1 MITCDIQA
9 YRQKEF
15 MFALCKALQCRA
27 VCAMHQSGLMWQ
39 HLIKLTVEGDARDDM
54 LIKTTLSASPVHK
67 NDMKALFT
75 FVQNEFTGPKR
86 QVQNILLIKK

>member
-1 MITCDIQA
+1 
-9 YRQKEF
+9 

-39 HLIKLTVEGDARDDM
+39 HLIKLTVEGDAKDM
-54 LIKTTLSASPVHK
+54 PIKTGESSST
-67 NDMKALFT
+67 NNMKALFIMVL
-75 FVQNEFTGPKR
+75 VQNEFTGPKR